1 MLRQEAIQQMKLHT
15 RQYVKT
21 QLNWINH
28 KLIPQCHHLGPKKT
42 PIYILDATDP
52 TKWSSKVLNPALS
65 IAQGPLPNNNLAN
78 SSIPH
83 GTNPS
88 VAFVGV
94 FRGRGI
100 IKSREKNVAT

>member
-1 MLRQEAIQQMKLHT
+1 MRLTLGYREFLPVVTAEEESDTTALRQEAIEQMKSHT

-52 TKWSSKVLNPALS
+52 KKWSSKVLNPALS
-65 IAQGPLPNNNLAN
+65 IAQGG
-78 SSIPH
+78 PH
-83 GTNPS
+83 QQQ
-88 VAFVGV
+88 
-94 FRGRGI
+94 FR
-100 IKSREKNVAT
+100 